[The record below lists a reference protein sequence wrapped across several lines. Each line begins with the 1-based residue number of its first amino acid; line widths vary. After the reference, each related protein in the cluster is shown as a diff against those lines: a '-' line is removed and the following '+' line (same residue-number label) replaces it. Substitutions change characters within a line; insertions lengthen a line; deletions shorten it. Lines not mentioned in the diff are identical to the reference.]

1 MSYNDD
7 KRELLKLKQ
16 GLIEESDIIPVD
28 ENGYGDK
35 GKYEV
40 KGAKNKIANFFY
52 LYKIPIICVVF
63 AAFILAFIIFSAA
76 SVKKEDLRVLMISSD
91 SDICNAF
98 LLKEKDYQAALEM
111 YTPNYDGNDY
121 IHVNNYSIN
130 LSSEQ
135 DANYLY
141 VNNTKLFS
149 ELSLNVAQIYI
160 GDKEELIKI
169 TLTGEELEE
178 NETDEIDT
186 SNLDINVYEDLSL
199 LYPNDPHIVDKY
211 FYQIKGTAFAEAAL
225 YENCPD
231 NIYMVLR
238 KNRENGDSKN
248 AENHEKA
255 AEVFDNIVNDNKVS
269 EDFSKK

>member
-16 GLIEESDIIPVD
+16 GLIEESKIIPVD
-28 ENGYGDK
+28 EKGYGDK

-40 KGAKNKIANFFY
+40 KGVKNKIINFFY

-63 AAFILAFIIFSAA
+63 TAFILAFIIFSAA
-76 SVKKEDLRVLMISSD
+76 SVEKEDLRVLMISSD
-91 SDICNAF
+91 SDICSTF

-121 IHVNNYSIN
+121 IHVNNYSID
-130 LSSEQ
+130 LSPKQ

-149 ELSLNVAQIYI
+149 EISLDVAQIYI
-160 GDKEELIKI
+160 GDKKELINI
-169 TLTGEELEE
+169 TLTGEGHEE
-178 NETDEIDT
+178 NEIDEIDT
-186 SNLDINVYEDLSL
+186 SNLEIKVYEDLSL
-199 LYPNDPHIVDKY
+199 LYPNDPHVVDKY

-238 KNRENGDSKN
+238 KKRENGDGKS

-255 AEVFDNIVNDNKVS
+255 AEVFDNIVKDNKVS
-269 EDFSKK
+269 EDFPKK